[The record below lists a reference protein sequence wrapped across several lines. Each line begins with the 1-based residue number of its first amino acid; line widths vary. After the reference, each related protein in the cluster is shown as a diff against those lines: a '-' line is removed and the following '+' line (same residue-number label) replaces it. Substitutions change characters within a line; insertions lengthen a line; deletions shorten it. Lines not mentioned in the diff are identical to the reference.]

1 MNAFSCYLF
10 PPVRSSVL
18 TEGDQLFGLIAIA
31 INIIIYS
38 QLFVYLYKFVVFLVE
53 ILRVQVKSVYK

>member
-1 MNAFSCYLF
+1 MNAFGCYLF

-18 TEGDQLFGLIAIA
+18 TEGDQLFGLIA

-53 ILRVQVKSVYK
+53 ILRVQVKSMYK